1 MTWPTDLL
9 HRTGGWEGDAATG
22 VERSSPGQL
31 WFHDLPIQG
40 AKGLSFGRPGHYDGI
55 KWFVPQKPGDI
66 WLTRAEGN
74 TNAAAFLLH
83 DYCGEREIELAFT
96 VVDVLRT
103 AG

>member
-1 MTWPTDLL
+1 
-9 HRTGGWEGDAATG
+9 
-22 VERSSPGQL
+22 
-31 WFHDLPIQG
+31 
-40 AKGLSFGRPGHYDGI
+40 
-55 KWFVPQKPGDI
+55 VPQKPGDI